1 MIYMNIYIAHSTE
14 FDYKKELYDL
24 IRQSGFNLEH
34 KFILPHENSDEK
46 FSSKEFFKNGCDLV
60 IAEISYAS
68 TGMGIELGWANM
80 FDIPIV
86 CIYKK
91 GSVLSRSLEEVCGEM
106 IEYDNDIENVINKLL
121 VNF

>member
-1 MIYMNIYIAHSTE
+1 
-14 FDYKKELYDL
+14 
-24 IRQSGFNLEH
+24 
-34 KFILPHENSDEK
+34 
-46 FSSKEFFKNGCDLV
+46 
-60 IAEISYAS
+60 
-68 TGMGIELGWANM
+68 MGIELGWANM